1 MTYRQGG
8 DTAQSYAP
16 RAQEGAEKMPIIT
29 GKLTGPLKVEGCG
42 GLAEFLLQAPWD
54 EQRDRLI
61 ATESELEKHLT
72 SEKYTCYTV
81 VSSWSL

>member
-42 GLAEFLLQAPWD
+42 GLAEFLL
-54 EQRDRLI
+54 
-61 ATESELEKHLT
+61 
-72 SEKYTCYTV
+72 
-81 VSSWSL
+81 